1 MKVVFDGRS
10 IHRNMGGIG
19 RAALELCRAVA
30 AAGRRPQ
37 LTLLLGRGAPEGL
50 QIDGVETL
58 SVDAAMI
65 DEGFEQLHL
74 PPLLERLGA
83 DLYFNPTFSVPAIK
97 TVRFQVSVIHD
108 VVFEERPHW
117 VEPGLRAYL
126 SRWSRFAAAEA
137 DHVVTVSDDA
147 RRRIRKVYGVED
159 ARVTRIY
166 NGVPPSGFEPPTAK
180 AVADVRRKYRLDGPY
195 VLYLG
200 AIEPKK
206 GVAEL
211 VEVFPRLGFPGPLV
225 LAGGQGGMTI
235 ELPSAPFLRPLGY
248 IPDEDKKPLLQAASL
263 FVYPSRY
270 EGFGLPPLEAMAL
283 GVPCV
288 VGGET
293 SLPEVVGDAA
303 LTADVGRTELF
314 ERTLIR
320 GLNDVEFRARAAKAG
335 PKRARRFSWERSAA
349 EFIKL
354 CDALE
359 AA

>member
-1 MKVVFDGRS
+1 MRVVFDGRS

-19 RAALELCRAVA
+19 RAALELCRATA
-30 AAGRRPQ
+30 FARGRHEI
-37 LTLLLGRGAPEGL
+37 TLLLGRGAPEDL
-50 QIDGVETL
+50 KVEGVEIA
-58 SVDAAMI
+58 SSDAAMI
-65 DEGFEQLHL
+65 DEPFEQLRL
-74 PPLLERLGA
+74 PPLLERMGA
-83 DLYFNPTFSVPAIK
+83 DLYFNPTFSVPAVK
-97 TVRFQVSVIHD
+97 TVRFQMSIIHD
-108 VVFEERPHW
+108 VVFEERPDW
-117 VEPGLRAYL
+117 VEPGLRSYL

-147 RRRIRKVYGVED
+147 RRRIRKTYGVED
-159 ARVTRIY
+159 RRITRIY
-166 NGVPPSGFEPPTAK
+166 NGVSTAGFESPTAK
-180 AVADVRRKYRLDGPY
+180 AVSDIRRKYRLDVPY

-211 VEVFPRLGFPGPLV
+211 VDVFPRLGFPGVLV
-225 LAGGQGGMTI
+225 LAGGQGSLAMD
-235 ELPSAPFLRPLGY
+235 LPRAPFLRHLGY
-248 IPDEDKKPLLQAASL
+248 VPEEDKKALLQSASL

-288 VGGET
+288 VGQET

-303 LTADVGRTELF
+303 LTADVAKPELF
-314 ERTLIR
+314 ARTLHR
-320 GLNDVEFRARAAKAG
+320 GLNDMEFRARAAKAG

-349 EFIKL
+349 DFLKL
-354 CDALE
+354 CDELE

>member
-19 RAALELCRAVA
+19 RAALDLCRATA
-30 AAGRRPQ
+30 SARGRHS
-37 LTLLLGRGAPEGL
+37 LTLLLGRGAPETL
-50 QIDGVETL
+50 QVDGVEIVP
-58 SVDAAMI
+58 VDAAMI
-65 DEGFEQLHL
+65 DESFEQLRL

-97 TVRFQVSVIHD
+97 TTRFQVSIIHD
-108 VVFEERPHW
+108 VVFEERPDW
-117 VEPGLRAYL
+117 VESGLRSYL

-137 DHVVTVSDDA
+137 DHVLTVSDDA
-147 RRRIRKVYGVED
+147 RRRIRKVYGVDD

-166 NGVPPSGFEPPTAK
+166 NGVSPSGFEPPTAK

-200 AIEPKK
+200 SIEPKK

-211 VEVFPRLGFPGPLV
+211 IDAFPRLGFPGPLV
-225 LAGGQGGMTI
+225 LAGGQGGMAI
-235 ELPSAPFLRPLGY
+235 DLPRAPFLRPLGY
-248 IPDEDKKPLLQAASL
+248 IPDEDKKALLQTASL

-288 VGGET
+288 VGSET

-303 LTADVGRTELF
+303 LTADVGKPELF
-314 ERTLIR
+314 ARTLIR

-349 EFIKL
+349 EFLKL
-354 CDALE
+354 CDKLE

>member
-1 MKVVFDGRS
+1 MKIVFDGRS
-10 IHRNMGGIG
+10 IHQSMGGIG
-19 RAALELCRAVA
+19 RAALELCRAMA
-30 AAGRRPQ
+30 AARSRHS
-37 LTLLLGRGAPEGL
+37 LTLLLGRSLGEVRIEGA
-50 QIDGVETL
+50 DTL
-58 SVDAAMI
+58 TVDAAMI
-65 DEGFEQLHL
+65 DEPFEQLRL
-74 PPLLERLGA
+74 PPLLEQLGA
-83 DLYFNPTFSVPAIK
+83 EVYFNPTFSLPAIK
-97 TVRFQVSVIHD
+97 TTRFQVSIIHD
-108 VVFEERPHW
+108 VVFEERPQW
-117 VEPGLRAYL
+117 VEPGLRSYL

-147 RRRIRKVYGVED
+147 RRRIRKIYDVED
-159 ARVTRIY
+159 ARITRIY
-166 NGVPPSGFEPPTAK
+166 NGVSPSSFEPPTAK

-211 VEVFPRLGFPGPLV
+211 IDVFPRLGFSGPLV
-225 LAGGQGGMTI
+225 LAGGQGGMMI
-235 ELPSAPFLRPLGY
+235 DLPRVPFLRPLGY
-248 IPDEDKKPLLQAASL
+248 VQEEDKKPLLHAASL

-293 SLPEVVGDAA
+293 SLPEVVGDVA
-303 LTADVGRTELF
+303 LTADVGKPDLF
-314 ERTLIR
+314 ARTLIR
-320 GLNDVEFRARAAKAG
+320 GLNDAEFRERAAKAG

-354 CDALE
+354 CDRLE